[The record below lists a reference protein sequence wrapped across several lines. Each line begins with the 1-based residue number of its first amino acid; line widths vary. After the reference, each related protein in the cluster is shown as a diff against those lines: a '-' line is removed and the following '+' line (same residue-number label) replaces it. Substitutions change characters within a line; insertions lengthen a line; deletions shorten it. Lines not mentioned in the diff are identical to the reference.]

1 MCLIGLLIQ
10 TWVLHPSPSPPLNYM
25 IVKNKNSVTILNNM
39 EIDFSK
45 DILAAKKG
53 KAPLNKPFRLPSGS
67 KKKFGVYV
75 KNDKGNIV
83 MVKFG
88 DPNMSIKRDNP
99 ERRKA
104 YRSRHGCDNPGPKYK
119 ANYWSCKMWSAKP
132 VSKITGSEEEVTLE
146 AEVQA
151 KGKGLWYNIQQKKK
165 RMGKNYR
172 PAPKGSKDRP
182 TQEALKKA
190 QANDY
195 LNEEYEWD
203 GETEFDQIV
212 FLEDKSLAQVEEV
225 EDEFEDYKEDF
236 YGMIVGSI
244 NSIYQHSKN
253 VVEKLNDPMVKENL
267 TEPFLQQMAILA
279 EDYMITIHNYV
290 MFNKENKESEDMEE
304 NEASTMF
311 KVGDKVKNVNAK
323 CKHYGSEGIVKE
335 IRDLPDDMG
344 YAVVYECTNEG
355 SNWKKGDMLG
365 KTEVQLQKI
374 EAEWSM
380 KYKRSIDCNNPKGF
394 SQEQH
399 CKSKASEDEKYE
411 MENDE
416 EYKGMMTT
424 EGQKFND
431 FLKQCIPTKQ
441 GDDKSKFKSCLQE
454 YKKNK

>member
-1 MCLIGLLIQ
+1 M
-10 TWVLHPSPSPPLNYM
+10 
-25 IVKNKNSVTILNNM
+25 KNL
-39 EIDFSK
+39 EIDFSSS
-45 DILAAKKG
+45 LAEKKKG

-104 YRSRHGCDNPGPKYK
+104 YRARHGCDNPGPKYK

-132 VSKITGSEEEVTLE
+132 VSKITGSEEEITLE

-190 QANDY
+190 QAEDY
-195 LNEEYEWD
+195 SNEKYEWD
-203 GETEFDQIV
+203 GETEFDQVV

-244 NSIYQHSKN
+244 NSIYQHAKN
-253 VVEKLNDPMVKENL
+253 VMDKVNDPMVKENL

-290 MFNKENKESEDMEE
+290 MFNKENEESEENKMEE
-304 NEASTMF
+304 SESSTMF
-311 KVGDKVKNVNAK
+311 KVGDKVKNVNAQ

-344 YAVVYECTNEG
+344 YAVVYECTNDG
-355 SNWKKGDMLG
+355 ATWKKGDMLG

-424 EGQKFND
+424 EGQKFSD

-441 GDDKSKFKSCLQE
+441 GDDKSKFKSCLEE
-454 YKKNK
+454 YRKNK

>member
-1 MCLIGLLIQ
+1 
-10 TWVLHPSPSPPLNYM
+10 
-25 IVKNKNSVTILNNM
+25 M

-88 DPNMSIKRDNP
+88 DPNSPIKRSDP
-99 ERRKA
+99 ARRKSFRA
-104 YRSRHGCDNPGPKYK
+104 RHNCDNPGPKYR
-119 ANYWSCKMWSAKP
+119 ARYWSCQWSWHP
-132 VSKITGSEEEVTLE
+132 SKKVAASENSQEEIGIDID
-146 AEVQA
+146 VQA
-151 KGKGLWYNIQQKKK
+151 KSKGLWYNIQQKKK
-165 RMGKNYR
+165 RMGKNYK
-172 PAPKGSKDRP
+172 PAKPGSPDRP
-182 TQEALKKA
+182 SQEALKKA
-190 QANDY
+190 QASDY
-195 LNEEYEWD
+195 LNENYEWD
-203 GETEFDQIV
+203 GETEFDQNE
-212 FLEDKSLAQVEEV
+212 LLKMDASLAQVEEI
-225 EDEFEDYKEDF
+225 EDEYEDYKEDF
-236 YGMIVGSI
+236 YGMIIGSI
-244 NSIYQHSKN
+244 NSIYQHAKN
-253 VVEKLNDPMVKENL
+253 VMDKVNDPMVKENL

-290 MFNKENKESEDMEE
+290 MFNKENEESQENEMEESES
-304 NEASTMF
+304 STMF

-344 YAVVYECTNEG
+344 YAVVYECTNDG
-355 SNWKKGDMLG
+355 ATWKKGDMLG

-380 KYKRSIDCNNPKGF
+380 RYKRSIDCNNPKGF

-411 MENDE
+411 IENDE

-424 EGQKFND
+424 EGQKFSD

-441 GDDKSKFKSCLQE
+441 GDDKSKFKSCLEE
-454 YKKNK
+454 YRKNK

>member
-1 MCLIGLLIQ
+1 
-10 TWVLHPSPSPPLNYM
+10 
-25 IVKNKNSVTILNNM
+25 M

-83 MVKFG
+83 KVTFG

-104 YRSRHGCDNPGPKYK
+104 YRARHGCDNPGPKYK
-119 ANYWSCKMWSAKP
+119 ANYWSCKMWSAKQ
-132 VSKITGSEEEVTLE
+132 VSKITGSEEEITLE
-146 AEVQA
+146 IDVQA
-151 KGKGLWYNIQQKKK
+151 KSKGLWYNIQQKKK

-172 PAPKGSKDRP
+172 PAKPGSKDRP
-182 TQEALKKA
+182 SQEALKKA
-190 QANDY
+190 QGSDY

-203 GETEFDQIV
+203 GETEFDQVELLKIDAS
-212 FLEDKSLAQVEEV
+212 LSQAEEIEDL
-225 EDEFEDYKEDF
+225 EDYKEDF

-253 VVEKLNDPMVKENL
+253 IIEKLEDPMVKENL

-290 MFNKENKESEDMEE
+290 MFNKENEEST
-304 NEASTMF
+304 ASMMF
-311 KVGDKVKNVNAK
+311 KVGDKVKNVNAE

-344 YAVVYECTNEG
+344 YAVVYECTNDG
-355 SNWKKGDMLG
+355 ASWKKGDMLG
-365 KTEVQLQKI
+365 KTEVQLVKASYNEKYTI
-374 EAEWSM
+374 EA
-380 KYKRSIDCNNPKGF
+380 
-394 SQEQH
+394 
-399 CKSKASEDEKYE
+399 
-411 MENDE
+411 DE
-416 EYKGMMTT
+416 EYKKMMVV
-424 EGQKFND
+424 EGQKFNE
-431 FLKQCIPTKQ
+431 FLKQCIPSKK
-441 GDDKSKFKSCLQE
+441 GDDKAKFKSCLE
-454 YKKNK
+454 DYKRKK

>member
-1 MCLIGLLIQ
+1 MKKEL
-10 TWVLHPSPSPPLNYM
+10 
-25 IVKNKNSVTILNNM
+25 
-39 EIDFSK
+39 EIDFSS
-45 DILAAKKG
+45 ILAEKKKG

-99 ERRKA
+99 ARRKA
-104 YRSRHGCDNPGPKYK
+104 FRSRHSCDDNRGPKWK
-119 ANYWSCKMWSAKP
+119 ARYWSCKMWEAKKS
-132 VSKITGSEEEVTLE
+132 VTDYTKGSEEEITLE

-172 PAPKGSKDRP
+172 PAPVGSKDRP

-225 EDEFEDYKEDF
+225 EDPEEELQDYKEDF
-236 YGMIVGSI
+236 YEMIVGSI
-244 NSIYQHSKN
+244 NSIQQHAKN
-253 VVEKLNDPMVKENL
+253 VLDKLNDPMVKENL
-267 TEPFLQQMAILA
+267 TEPFLQQMAALA
-279 EDYMITIHNYV
+279 EDYMITIHNFV
-290 MFNKENKESEDMEE
+290 MFNKENEMETETEAQMHGPIGDYVSKDSGFSGPINEYE
-304 NEASTMF
+304 NASTIF
-311 KVGDKVKNVNAK
+311 KVGDKVKNINSQ

-335 IRDLPDDMG
+335 IRELPEDMG
-344 YAVVYECTNEG
+344 YAIIYEATNDG
-355 SNWKKGDMLG
+355 TTWKKGDMLG
-365 KTEVQLQKI
+365 KTEIQLEKI
-374 EAEWSM
+374 EAKWSM

-394 SQEQH
+394 SQKQH
-399 CKSKASEDEKYE
+399 CKSKASEK
-411 MENDE
+411 
-416 EYKGMMTT
+416 
-424 EGQKFND
+424 
-431 FLKQCIPTKQ
+431 
-441 GDDKSKFKSCLQE
+441 
-454 YKKNK
+454 

>member
-1 MCLIGLLIQ
+1 
-10 TWVLHPSPSPPLNYM
+10 
-25 IVKNKNSVTILNNM
+25 M
-39 EIDFSK
+39 EIDFTS
-45 DILAAKKG
+45 DIQAAKKG

-83 MVKFG
+83 KVTFG
-88 DPNMSIKRDNP
+88 DPNMSIKRDDP
-99 ERRKA
+99 ARRKA

-132 VSKITGSEEEVTLE
+132 VSKITGSEEEITLE
-146 AEVQA
+146 IDIQA
-151 KGKGLWYNIQQKKK
+151 KSKGLWYNIQQKKK

-190 QANDY
+190 QAADY

-225 EDEFEDYKEDF
+225 QDEFEDYKEDF

-253 VVEKLNDPMVKENL
+253 VIEKLNDPMVKENL
-267 TEPFLQQMAILA
+267 TEPFLQQMAALA

-290 MFNKENKESEDMEE
+290 MFNKENEESS
-304 NEASTMF
+304 ASMTF
-311 KVGDKVKNVNAK
+311 KIGDKVKNVNAE

-335 IRDLPDDMG
+335 IRDLPEDMG
-344 YAVVYECTNEG
+344 YAVVYECTNDG
-355 SNWKKGDMLG
+355 ASWKKGDMLG
-365 KTEVQLQKI
+365 KTEIQLVKASYNEKYQI
-374 EAEWSM
+374 EA
-380 KYKRSIDCNNPKGF
+380 
-394 SQEQH
+394 
-399 CKSKASEDEKYE
+399 
-411 MENDE
+411 DE
-416 EYKGMMTT
+416 EYKKMMTI
-424 EGQKFND
+424 EGEKFNE
-431 FLKQCIPTKQ
+431 FLKKCIPTKK
-441 GDDKSKFKSCLQE
+441 GDDKSKFKSCLE
-454 YKKNK
+454 DYRKNK

>member
-1 MCLIGLLIQ
+1 MKKEL
-10 TWVLHPSPSPPLNYM
+10 
-25 IVKNKNSVTILNNM
+25 
-39 EIDFSK
+39 EIDFNSS
-45 DILAAKKG
+45 LAKKG

-83 MVKFG
+83 KVTFG

-104 YRSRHGCDNPGPKYK
+104 YRSRHGCDNPGPKWK

-132 VSKITGSEEEVTLE
+132 VSKITGSEDEITLE
-146 AEVQA
+146 IDIQA
-151 KGKGLWYNIQQKKK
+151 KNKGLWYNIQQKKK

-182 TQEALKKA
+182 SQEALKKA
-190 QANDY
+190 QASDY

-244 NSIYQHSKN
+244 NSIYQHAKN
-253 VVEKLNDPMVKENL
+253 VMDKVNDPMVKENL
-267 TEPFLQQMAILA
+267 TEPFLQQMAALA

-290 MFNKENKESEDMEE
+290 MFNKENEEPEEMEMEE
-304 NEASTMF
+304 VESSTMF

-323 CKHYGSEGIVKE
+323 CKHYGSEGTVKE
-335 IRDLPDDMG
+335 IRDLPEDMG
-344 YAVVYECTNEG
+344 YAVVYKCTNDG
-355 SNWKKGDMLG
+355 ATWKKGDMLG
-365 KTEVQLQKI
+365 KTEIQLKKI
-374 EAEWSM
+374 
-380 KYKRSIDCNNPKGF
+380 
-394 SQEQH
+394 
-399 CKSKASEDEKYE
+399 KASEDDYD
-411 MENDE
+411 MEEDE
-416 EYKGMMTT
+416 DYKGMMVT
-424 EGQKFND
+424 EGQKFNE
-431 FLKQCIPTKQ
+431 FLKKCIVTKK
-441 GDDKSKFKSCLQE
+441 GDDKSKFKSCLE
-454 YKKNK
+454 DYRKNK